1 MKEYVAVPEVL
12 FKNTKELKIYLALSY
27 DYIEKLEPK
36 PTKKKR

>member
-1 MKEYVAVPEVL
+1 MNKFVAVPETF
-12 FKNTKELKIYLALSY
+12 FKNTKELKMYLALSY